1 MSRRRQVNRDMY
13 LQCQACRQTTLSPGF
28 APFPNSRRCADS
40 TSPLTIPPFSMLTPS
55 GYPYVTF
62 SVVPSSSP
70 TTRSNV
76 SFYVPNSCMYQGIPK
91 RSCVRA
97 FPSFPD
103 LNSQVVTTTPC
114 SMLPPHRAEA
124 TGLGKLS
131 VDIKSAVFYSARNPQ
146 PTQTVMLPSATE
158 AMPMPPI

>member
-62 SVVPSSSP
+62 LVVPSSSP

-97 FPSFPD
+97 FPFSPD
-103 LNSQVVTTTPC
+103 LNSQFVTTTPC
-114 SMLPPHRAEA
+114 STLPHIVRRPLAW
-124 TGLGKLS
+124 GNFLWISSPLS
-131 VDIKSAVFYSARNPQ
+131 STQ
-146 PTQTVMLPSATE
+146 PGIRSQPRQ
-158 AMPMPPI
+158 